1 MGIEFTWPLANNSG
15 RSHTVTQ
22 TTGTTNTEAGTADD
36 TTSSQT
42 GLLIAAIVVGLA
54 FAFAGYE
61 TASNMWQ
68 ALKHSV
74 GALIWLYVSGVLLQ
88 LTLLLNGLRH
98 RKFSFLKDVPGVV
111 LSYLSI
117 GVLAW
122 QGAKKIGVPRHY
134 RRVRD
139 VVGARRNN
147 A

>member
-1 MGIEFTWPLANNSG
+1 M
-15 RSHTVTQ
+15 TQ
-22 TTGTTNTEAGTADD
+22 PTGTNPVTETTDTANAVNPTNDD
-36 TTSSQT
+36 ATSSQT

-61 TASNMWQ
+61 TASNLWQ

-88 LTLLLNGLRH
+88 LALLLNGLRH
-98 RKFSFLKDVPGVV
+98 RKFSYIKDIPSVV
-111 LSYLSI
+111 FSYLSI

-139 VVGARRNN
+139 AVGAHRNN